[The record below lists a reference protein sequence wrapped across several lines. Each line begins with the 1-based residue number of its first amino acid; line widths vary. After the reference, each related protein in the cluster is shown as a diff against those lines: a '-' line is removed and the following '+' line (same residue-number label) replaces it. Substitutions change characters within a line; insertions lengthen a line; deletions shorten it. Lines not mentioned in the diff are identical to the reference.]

1 MGEQTGEVST
11 SGFVDTKGPAR
22 KRNKRWP
29 EAVKRQI
36 VAETRMPGASVSVVA
51 RRHDVNSN
59 QVFKWRREYEV
70 GSPDRDVTLVP
81 VALRPSPA
89 SVPNAD
95 CDLPRPAGGVIEI
108 ELKSG
113 ARVRISGAVDVA
125 ALRQVLEL
133 LK

>member
-1 MGEQTGEVST
+1 MGEPAREVST
-11 SGFVDTKGPAR
+11 DGFADTKAVAR
-22 KRNKRWP
+22 KRYKRWP
-29 EAVKRQI
+29 EPLKRQI

-70 GSPDRDVTLVP
+70 GLPDRDVTLVP

-113 ARVRISGAVDVA
+113 ARVRISGAVDGA
-125 ALRQVLEL
+125 ALRRVLEL

>member
-11 SGFVDTKGPAR
+11 SGFVDTKGLGR

-89 SVPNAD
+89 SVPNAG

-113 ARVRISGAVDVA
+113 ARVRISGAVDGA

>member
-1 MGEQTGEVST
+1 MSVEAGEVST
-11 SGFVDTKGPAR
+11 FDLVDTKGEVTVGR
-22 KRNKRWP
+22 RRWP
-29 EAVKRQI
+29 EELKRQI

-59 QVFKWRREYEV
+59 QVFKWRREYEL

-89 SVPNAD
+89 SVPDAD

-113 ARVRISGAVDVA
+113 ARVRISGAVDSA
-125 ALRQVLEL
+125 AVGDVLGFV
-133 LK
+133 K

>member
-11 SGFVDTKGPAR
+11 SGFVDTKGRAR

-89 SVPNAD
+89 SVPTAD